1 MEKEPVNNT
10 KNEGGAREV
19 EINLIPLLT
28 AIAKKLWLIILVA
41 IIGMLAFR
49 IGTKILIKPTYLSS
63 FTAFVN
69 NKTQTDRTSINNTDI
84 QASKELVQ
92 TYSRVLTSNDVLVAS
107 AEFINLDLPYE
118 TLSSY
123 VTTNVENKTQ
133 LIKVNVITTNANTS
147 YKLAQAIAK
156 TAPTHMSQ
164 IIEGSSMKIVDSPQP
179 PKGKY
184 GPNYFTAGLLGFL
197 AGTALA
203 MAYVLIKYFR
213 DDTVKSE
220 GDLEGRYNL
229 PVIGVIPNMT
239 ETKSFNYAQNDY
251 YQSYET
257 VKKEED
263 K

>member
-1 MEKEPVNNT
+1 MQRKAKRTGCENFLMTRKSRI
-10 KNEGGAREV
+10 NEMWEASAGCTETEA
-19 EINLIPLLT
+19 
-28 AIAKKLWLIILVA
+28 
-41 IIGMLAFR
+41 
-49 IGTKILIKPTYLSS
+49 
-63 FTAFVN
+63 
-69 NKTQTDRTSINNTDI
+69 I

>member
-1 MEKEPVNNT
+1 MEKEPVKTT
-10 KNEGGAREV
+10 KTESGTREV
-19 EINLIPLLT
+19 DINLVPLFT
-28 AIAKKLWLIILVA
+28 AILKKLWLIAIAV
-41 IIGMLAFR
+41 IIGIFAFR
-49 IGTKILIKPTYLSS
+49 FGTQILIKPTYLSS

-118 TLSSY
+118 TLSSF
-123 VTTNVENKTQ
+123 VSTNVENKTQ
-133 LIKVNVITTNANTS
+133 LIKVNVITTDANTS
-147 YKLAQAIAK
+147 YKLAQAIAN

-179 PKGKY
+179 PKGRY
-184 GPNYFTAGLLGFL
+184 GPNYFTASLLGAL
-197 AGTALA
+197 TGAVLALA
-203 MAYVLIKYFR
+203 YILIKYFR
-213 DDTVKSE
+213 DDTIKGE

-251 YQSYET
+251 YKSYEN
-257 VKKEED
+257 VKKED

>member
-1 MEKEPVNNT
+1 MEKEPVKST
-10 KNEGGAREV
+10 QNEAGTREV
-19 EINLIPLLT
+19 DINLVPLFT
-28 AIAKKLWLIILVA
+28 AILKKLWLIILVA
-41 IIGMLAFR
+41 VIGLFAFR
-49 IGTKILIKPTYLSS
+49 IGTTILIKPTYLSS

-118 TLSSY
+118 ALSSF
-123 VTTNVENKTQ
+123 VSTNVENKTQ
-133 LIKVNVITTNANTS
+133 LIKVNVITTNHNIS
-147 YKLAQAIAK
+147 YKYAQAIAQ

-179 PKGKY
+179 PKGRY
-184 GPNYFTAGLLGFL
+184 GPNYFTAGLFGFL
-197 AGTALA
+197 AGMALA
-203 MAYVLIKYFR
+203 LTYVLIKYFR
-213 DDTVKSE
+213 DDTIKSE

-257 VKKEED
+257 VRKEE